1 MINPWKNQQIQY
13 VQHKMYT
20 VYSTLPLSLFFC
32 IGMKTCC
39 PGHLRQKTWRGAFQP
54 RWSFPS
60 WRWVRLHLWRTRSA
74 FYPSHGPVS
83 SCGEQ
88 PKSTHIF
95 TVVSDELQLV
105 GGKSPVNARS
115 GQLNQGKENRTKIR
129 IIFFSEQRLLKLWQ
143 ELTHEC
149 RVDAEQAPNQ
159 FYFFSPSPKQPTPLT
174 LRVPQI

>member
-1 MINPWKNQQIQY
+1 M
-13 VQHKMYT
+13 
-20 VYSTLPLSLFFC
+20 
-32 IGMKTCC
+32 
-39 PGHLRQKTWRGAFQP
+39 
-54 RWSFPS
+54 
-60 WRWVRLHLWRTRSA
+60 HLWRTRSA

-83 SCGEQ
+83 SRGEQ

-115 GQLNQGKENRTKIR
+115 GQLNQVTVKENRTKIR

-159 FYFFSPSPKQPTPLT
+159 FYFFPLPEAADTFDFESPQNLAAAFA
-174 LRVPQI
+174 

>member
-1 MINPWKNQQIQY
+1 M
-13 VQHKMYT
+13 
-20 VYSTLPLSLFFC
+20 LPRPLQ
-32 IGMKTCC
+32 
-39 PGHLRQKTWRGAFQP
+39 QKTWRGAFQP

-95 TVVSDELQLV
+95 TVVSNELQLV

-129 IIFFSEQRLLKLWQ
+129 IIFFLRAASSETLAGVDPWMPSWCWAGPKPVLFFFPPPRSSRHLWLW
-143 ELTHEC
+143 E
-149 RVDAEQAPNQ
+149 
-159 FYFFSPSPKQPTPLT
+159 SPKSSGCLCVVNLLT
-174 LRVPQI
+174 GESFRPSGCWCH